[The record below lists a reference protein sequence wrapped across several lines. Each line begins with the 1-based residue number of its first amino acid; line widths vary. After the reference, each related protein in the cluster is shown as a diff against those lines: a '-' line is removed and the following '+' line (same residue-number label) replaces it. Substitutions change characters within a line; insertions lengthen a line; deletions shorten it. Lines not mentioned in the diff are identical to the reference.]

1 MIKFFRKIRQKLLSE
16 NKFSKYLLY
25 AIGEI
30 VLVVIGILIALWIN
44 NKNIQNQNK
53 EKERLGL
60 TEIRDNLI
68 SDTLQLDNNL
78 KRFKNR
84 QELIMKTMTLL
95 SKNEYN
101 AKDKDSLFFHFI
113 SAELYQ
119 NAIFKSNSVGFTNMV
134 SSGNIDLLSNNE
146 LRKELSEYY
155 LIENDDIGSYDYT
168 MTISRNFQNY
178 IAPLLTNNW
187 SAKIFFGIDTP
198 LEKEFDVTQ
207 LQSAQTFS
215 YLTQLFVTI
224 NTSTEASME
233 LKNDIITLIKMTNKE
248 LDSFEK

>member
-1 MIKFFRKIRQKLLSE
+1 MIKFFRKIRQKMLTE
-16 NKFSKYLLY
+16 NRFGKYLIY

-44 NKNIQNQNK
+44 NNNIKNHNK

-60 TEIRDNLI
+60 IEIRDNLI
-68 SDTLQLDNNL
+68 SDTLQLDDNL

-84 QELIMKTMTLL
+84 QGLIMKSMKLL
-95 SKNEYN
+95 SKNEFN
-101 AKDKDSLFFHFI
+101 AKDKDSLLFHFI
-113 SAELYQ
+113 YAELYE
-119 NAIFKSNSVGFTNMV
+119 NAIFKSNSVGFTNMI

-146 LRKELSEYY
+146 LRKKLSEYY
-155 LIENDDIGSYDYT
+155 LIENDNIGAYAYT
-168 MTISRNFQNY
+168 LTISRDFQNY
-178 IAPLLTNNW
+178 LSPLMTNNW
-187 SAKIFFGIDTP
+187 SAKKIFGIDIP
-198 LEKEFDVTQ
+198 LEKEFDITK

-215 YLTQLFVTI
+215 YLSQLFFTI

-233 LKNDIITLIKMTNKE
+233 LKKDITTLIELTNKE

>member
-1 MIKFFRKIRQKLLSE
+1 MIKFFRKIRQKMLTE
-16 NKFSKYLLY
+16 NKFSKYLVY

-30 VLVVIGILIALWIN
+30 MLVVIGILLALWIN
-44 NKNIQNQNK
+44 NNNIQNQNK

-60 TEIRDNLI
+60 IEIKDNLI

-78 KRFKNR
+78 KHFKKR
-84 QELIMKTMTLL
+84 QGLIMKTIKLL
-95 SKNEYN
+95 SKNEFN
-101 AKDKDSLFFHFI
+101 AKDKDSLFFSFM

-119 NAIFKSNSVGFTNMV
+119 NATFKSNSVGFSNMV

-146 LRKELSEYY
+146 LRRKLSAYY
-155 LIENDDIGSYDYT
+155 LIENDDFGSYDYT
-168 MTISRNFQNY
+168 ITISRDFQNY
-178 IAPLLTNNW
+178 LAPLLANNW
-187 SAKIFFGIDTP
+187 SAIKFFGIDTP
-198 LEKEFDVTQ
+198 LKKEFEVTQ

-215 YLTQLFVTI
+215 YLTQIFLNI

-233 LKNDIITLIKMTNKE
+233 LKHDITTLIELTNKE

>member
-1 MIKFFRKIRQKLLSE
+1 MINFFRKIRQKLLSE
-16 NKFSKYLLY
+16 NKFSRYLIY

-44 NKNIQNQNK
+44 NKNIQYQNK

-60 TEIRDNLI
+60 IEIRDNLI

-78 KRFKNR
+78 KHFKNR
-84 QELIMKTMTLL
+84 QELIMKTMKLL

-101 AKDKDSLFFHFI
+101 ANDKDSLFFHFM
-113 SAELYQ
+113 SSELFL
-119 NAIFKSNSVGFTNMV
+119 NAKFKSNNVGFTNMV

-155 LIENDDIGSYDYT
+155 LIENDHIGAYEYT
-168 MTISRNFQNY
+168 VTISRDFQNY
-178 IAPLLTNNW
+178 LAPLLTNNW
-187 SAKIFFGIDTP
+187 NAKIYFGIDTP
-198 LEKEFDVTQ
+198 LEKEFDVTP

-215 YLTQLFVTI
+215 YLTQLFVII
-224 NTSTEASME
+224 NTSTEAAMQ
-233 LKNDIITLIKMTNKE
+233 LKNDITTLIELTNDE
-248 LDSFEK
+248 LDSFHK